1 MDLSVDDMA
10 KATTG
15 TSPRPRGRGGFKPN
29 RDSGAAVAPSPRPR
43 GRGGFKRIQEHRNI
57 TRIWVPVREDG
68 VDLSTRVGP
77 RSPSFSVPV
86 REDGVDLSEIFVPD
100 EHDSMVPVREDGV
113 DLSYREEYR

>member
-43 GRGGFKRIQEHRNI
+43 GRGGFKLEMEM
-57 TRIWVPVREDG
+57 TGYSG
-68 VDLSTRVGP
+68 V
-77 RSPSFSVPV
+77 SVPV
-86 REDGVDLSEIFVPD
+86 REDGVDLSC
-100 EHDSMVPVREDGV
+100 S
-113 DLSYREEYR
+113 